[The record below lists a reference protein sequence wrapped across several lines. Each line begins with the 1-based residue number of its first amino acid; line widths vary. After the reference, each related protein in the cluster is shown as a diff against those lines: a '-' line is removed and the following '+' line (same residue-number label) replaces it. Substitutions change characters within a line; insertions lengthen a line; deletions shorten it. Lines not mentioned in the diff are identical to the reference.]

1 MRAGVPPPPAPPW
14 LPPPQLCEADAVT
27 IDAICRQHGVRLLL
41 LRSYGLLGYVRPSVP
56 EQRIVESKPDSKVD
70 DLR

>member
-1 MRAGVPPPPAPPW
+1 
-14 LPPPQLCEADAVT
+14 LPCRLSFLPLQLGEADAVRL
-27 IDAICRQHGVRLLL
+27 DLVCRQHGVRLLL

-56 EQRIVESKPDSKVD
+56 EQRVIESKPDSKVD

>member
-1 MRAGVPPPPAPPW
+1 V
-14 LPPPQLCEADAVT
+14 QLDLV
-27 IDAICRQHGVRLLL
+27 CRQHGVRLLL

-56 EQRIVESKPDSKVD
+56 EQRVIESKPDSKVD

>member
-1 MRAGVPPPPAPPW
+1 MIA
-14 LPPPQLCEADAVT
+14 LLQLGETDAVT
-27 IDAICRQHGVRLLL
+27 IDGICRQHGVKLVL

-56 EQRIVESKPDSKVD
+56 EMCVTESKPDNKVD